1 MKLVISFAALLIP
14 TIAAANPAFS
24 WQPSLNIPNYNTD
37 SRAAEGRE
45 LLRTTDTPTMRRIKL
60 ARALE
65 LRAEA
70 ARLLSEDGGTL
81 TAEHETYIRRKAH
94 AILEARR

>member
-1 MKLVISFAALLIP
+1 MKLVISFAALLVP
-14 TIAAANPAFS
+14 TLASANPGYS

-37 SRAAEGRE
+37 SRIAEGRE
-45 LLRTTDTPTMRRIKL
+45 LLRSSDTPTMRRMKL
-60 ARALE
+60 ARAIE

-81 TAEHETYIRRKAH
+81 TSEHEAYIRRKAH